1 MVQNEFTRTRGNST
15 ECTTTEPETM
25 QPPDTSE
32 FMVMP
37 WLPERSCTNLAGGS
51 GSMFPAP
58 SPNSQALFA
67 QLAGGGATPS
77 TLDFHR
83 TALSAAAKREQA

>member
-1 MVQNEFTRTRGNST
+1 MQRRRRQERPTLTSGSNTEESIVQKEFTRTFENST

-25 QPPDTSE
+25 HPPATSE

-51 GSMFPAP
+51 GSM
-58 SPNSQALFA
+58 
-67 QLAGGGATPS
+67 
-77 TLDFHR
+77 
-83 TALSAAAKREQA
+83 

>member
-1 MVQNEFTRTRGNST
+1 MQRRRRQERPTLTSGSNTVESMVQNEFTRTRGNST

-32 FMVMP
+32 FMVIP

-51 GSMFPAP
+51 GSI
-58 SPNSQALFA
+58 
-67 QLAGGGATPS
+67 
-77 TLDFHR
+77 
-83 TALSAAAKREQA
+83 